1 MQLLATTLPV
11 LLHLRQHMEELEEVS
26 CNAEAWHALHRG
38 RLLRAGQEPTLP
50 QLNETQRSAQ
60 LDSTISFAKNAELT
74 CYGVTGVQLF
84 GDAQA
89 DPSRGR
95 LECPMSMAEVYD
107 IYVEGLR
114 SSR

>member
-1 MQLLATTLPV
+1 MSLIGQALMQLLATTLPV

-60 LDSTISFAKNAELT
+60 LQPLQSACNARPAVRCT
-74 CYGVTGVQLF
+74 VDTGLWCLLQT
-84 GDAQA
+84 D
-89 DPSRGR
+89 
-95 LECPMSMAEVYD
+95 
-107 IYVEGLR
+107 R
-114 SSR
+114 SG